1 MKIHSTLNSYG
12 LAGLFAVCL
21 LFHPVAASS
30 EPAGNEVLLAMSF
43 FKKDD
48 SAPPPLKSTPAT
60 STAKPAGTSTNVPPA
75 TANPQVPM
83 PVASM
88 EGTSTT
94 PSAQTATAESS
105 ASTGTAVILPGV
117 QSVKPSSSLAG
128 TSASATPVAND
139 NSTISAQVAPATKEE
154 PPPAEEYSYDPKSRR
169 DPFQSMIKLIK
180 VDQSRRDLPPLQ
192 RVEITDMK
200 LVGIISGGYGYY
212 ALIQTPD
219 GKGYTVRD
227 GTLMGTNN
235 GVIKSI
241 TEKRIIISEPSI
253 DVNGK
258 KTTREVELL
267 QRLKE
272 VNE

>member
-1 MKIHSTLNSYG
+1 
-12 LAGLFAVCL
+12 
-21 LFHPVAASS
+21 
-30 EPAGNEVLLAMSF
+30 
-43 FKKDD
+43 
-48 SAPPPLKSTPAT
+48 
-60 STAKPAGTSTNVPPA
+60 
-75 TANPQVPM
+75 
-83 PVASM
+83 
-88 EGTSTT
+88 
-94 PSAQTATAESS
+94 
-105 ASTGTAVILPGV
+105 
-117 QSVKPSSSLAG
+117 
-128 TSASATPVAND
+128 
-139 NSTISAQVAPATKEE
+139 
-154 PPPAEEYSYDPKSRR
+154 
-169 DPFQSMIKLIK
+169 
-180 VDQSRRDLPPLQ
+180 
-192 RVEITDMK
+192 MK